1 LEEGGSLPTPEIP
14 EDNSGGGLL
23 PMMSRYI
30 KGFFNAVAKAADW
43 MSLFLLCLITVQ
55 LIIVVMLRY
64 VFLVNIRWFEQSS
77 TLLFFY
83 LVFIPA
89 GLLSRNG
96 QHLKMEVL
104 SESLRKSNRRQAL
117 RILQIATKGVEAL
130 FCAIVLYLAW
140 EYTLFLI
147 EVDATY
153 YYEFFGRRVP
163 QWTTSAAFILGFF
176 FLLLH
181 TLEGLVV
188 SAIKKES

>member
-1 LEEGGSLPTPEIP
+1 LEEDDFLPAPGMTEGDCEGGPLR
-14 EDNSGGGLL
+14 
-23 PMMSRYI
+23 MMGKYLVRFLDGI
-30 KGFFNAVAKAADW
+30 ARAADW
-43 MSLFLLCLITVQ
+43 VSLFLLSLITLQ
-55 LIIVVMLRY
+55 LIVVVILRY
-64 VFLVNIRWFEQSS
+64 VFLTNIRWFEQSS

-104 SESLRKSNRRQAL
+104 SESLRKRHRRQAL
-117 RILQIATKGVEAL
+117 RALQIATKGVEAV
-130 FCAIVLYLAW
+130 FCAMVLYLSW
-140 EYTLFLI
+140 KYTFFLI

-181 TLEGLVV
+181 TLEALVI
-188 SAIKKES
+188 SAVQKKG

>member
-1 LEEGGSLPTPEIP
+1 
-14 EDNSGGGLL
+14 
-23 PMMSRYI
+23 MMSKYI
-30 KGFFNAVAKAADW
+30 TGFLNGVAKAADW
-43 MSLFLLCLITVQ
+43 ISIFLLSLITVQ
-55 LIIVVMLRY
+55 LIVVVILRY
-64 VFLVNIRWFEQSS
+64 VFLINIRWFEQSS

-83 LVFIPA
+83 LIFIPA

-104 SESLRKSNRRQAL
+104 SESFQKRHRQHAL
-117 RILQIATKGVEAL
+117 RTLQIATKGVEAL

-140 EYTLFLI
+140 KYTLFLI

-181 TLEGLVV
+181 TLEALVI
-188 SAIKKES
+188 SAIQKKN

>member
-1 LEEGGSLPTPEIP
+1 
-14 EDNSGGGLL
+14 
-23 PMMSRYI
+23 MMSRYI
-30 KGFFNAVAKAADW
+30 MGFFNAAAKAADW
-43 MSLFLLCLITVQ
+43 MSLFLLSLITVQ
-55 LIIVVMLRY
+55 LIIVVILRY

-104 SESLRKSNRRQAL
+104 SESLRKSHRQQAL

-140 EYTLFLI
+140 KYTFFLI

-153 YYEFFGRRVP
+153 YFEFFGRRVP
-163 QWTTSAAFILGFF
+163 QWTTSAALILGFF

-181 TLEGLVV
+181 TLEGLIV
-188 SAIKKES
+188 SAIQKKS

>member
-14 EDNSGGGLL
+14 ENDSGGGLL
-23 PMMSRYI
+23 PMMSRYTM
-30 KGFFNAVAKAADW
+30 GFFNGVAKAADW
-43 MSLFLLCLITVQ
+43 MSLFLLVLITVQ
-55 LIIVVMLRY
+55 LVIVVILRY

-104 SESLRKSNRRQAL
+104 AESLRKSNRQQAL
-117 RILQIATKGVEAL
+117 RILQVATKGVEAL

-140 EYTLFLI
+140 KYTLFLI

-176 FLLLH
+176 LLLLH
-181 TLEGLVV
+181 TLERLVV
-188 SAIKKES
+188 SAIIKES

>member
-1 LEEGGSLPTPEIP
+1 LEEGGSFPTPEIP
-14 EDNSGGGLL
+14 EDDSGGGLL
-23 PMMSRYI
+23 PMMSRYTM
-30 KGFFNAVAKAADW
+30 GFFNGVAKAADW
-43 MSLFLLCLITVQ
+43 MSLFLLVLITVQ
-55 LIIVVMLRY
+55 LVIVVILRY

-104 SESLRKSNRRQAL
+104 AESLRKSNRQQAL
-117 RILQIATKGVEAL
+117 RILQVATKGVEAL

-140 EYTLFLI
+140 KYTLFLI

-176 FLLLH
+176 LLLFH
-181 TLEGLVV
+181 TLERLVV

>member
-1 LEEGGSLPTPEIP
+1 
-14 EDNSGGGLL
+14 
-23 PMMSRYI
+23 MRSRSV

-43 MSLFLLCLITVQ
+43 MSLSLLCLITVQ
-55 LIIVVMLRY
+55 LIIVVILRY

-89 GLLSRNG
+89 GLLSRDG

-104 SESLRKSNRRQAL
+104 AESFRKSNRQQAL
-117 RILQIATKGVEAL
+117 RILRVATKGVEAL
-130 FCAIVLYLAW
+130 FCAIVLYLSW
-140 EYTLFLI
+140 KYTLFLI

-163 QWTTSAAFILGFF
+163 QWTTSVAFILGFF
-176 FLLLH
+176 LLLLH

-188 SAIKKES
+188 SAVKKES

>member
-1 LEEGGSLPTPEIP
+1 LREDDLLSTPEITP
-14 EDNSGGGLL
+14 ENLAGGLL
-23 PMMSRYI
+23 PMIGKSIR
-30 KGFFNAVAKAADW
+30 GLLDGAAKAADW
-43 MSLFLLCLITVQ
+43 LSLFLLSLITVQ
-55 LIIVVMLRY
+55 LIIVVILRY
-64 VFLVNIRWFEQSS
+64 VFLINIRWFEQSS

-83 LVFIPA
+83 LVFLPA
-89 GLLSRNG
+89 GLLSRTG

-104 SESLRKSNRRQAL
+104 SESLQKHHRHQAL
-117 RILQIATKGVEAL
+117 RILRIGTKGVEAL

-140 EYTLFLI
+140 KYTLFLI

-181 TLEGLVV
+181 TLEAMLL
-188 SAIKKES
+188 SATQKKS

>member
-1 LEEGGSLPTPEIP
+1 MEEDDSLPTPELT
-14 EDNSGGGLL
+14 EDNYRGGSL
-23 PMMSRYI
+23 PMMGKYI
-30 KGFFNAVAKAADW
+30 RGFLNGAAKAADW
-43 MSLFLLCLITVQ
+43 VSLFLLSLITVQ
-55 LIIVVMLRY
+55 LITVVILRY
-64 VFLVNIRWFEQSS
+64 VFQTNIRWFEQSS

-104 SESLRKSNRRQAL
+104 SESLQKSNRQQAL
-117 RILQIATKGVEAL
+117 RTLQIATKGVEAL

-140 EYTLFLI
+140 KYTLFLI

-163 QWTTSAAFILGFF
+163 QWTTSVAFILGFF

-181 TLEGLVV
+181 TLEALVI
-188 SAIKKES
+188 SAIQKKR

>member
-1 LEEGGSLPTPEIP
+1 LEEGDSLPTPEIP
-14 EDNSGGGLL
+14 EENSGGGLL
-23 PMMSRYI
+23 PTMSRYI
-30 KGFFNAVAKAADW
+30 IGLLSAVAKAADW
-43 MSLFLLCLITVQ
+43 MSLFLLVLITVQ
-55 LIIVVMLRY
+55 LIIVVILRY

-104 SESLRKSNRRQAL
+104 AESLRKRNRQQAL
-117 RILQIATKGVEAL
+117 RILQVVTKGVEAL

-140 EYTLFLI
+140 KYTLFLI

-176 FLLLH
+176 LLLLH

-188 SAIKKES
+188 SAIKKER

>member
-1 LEEGGSLPTPEIP
+1 
-14 EDNSGGGLL
+14 
-23 PMMSRYI
+23 MMGKYI
-30 KGFFNAVAKAADW
+30 RGFLNGAAKAADW
-43 MSLFLLCLITVQ
+43 VSLFLLSLITVQ
-55 LIIVVMLRY
+55 LITVVILRY
-64 VFLVNIRWFEQSS
+64 VFLTNIRWFEQSS

-104 SESLRKSNRRQAL
+104 AESLQKNNRQQAL
-117 RILQIATKGVEAL
+117 RALQIATKGVEAL

-140 EYTLFLI
+140 KYTLFLI

-181 TLEGLVV
+181 TLEALVI
-188 SAIKKES
+188 SAIQKKS